1 MKLLLSILLF
11 LATTMTVFN
20 ALAHNEK
27 LATYDSQNLCHP
39 RIFFKKINSIYVP
52 FVNSGSNLAHSLIYL
67 TNTSDKDLKV
77 TVVLRT
83 IDGEVYIPNKY
94 DLDGGFSEDN
104 DPLLEAGATL
114 RPHKSAKIQI
124 SSDDFKGHENG
135 KITWEADEC
144 LKSAMTGAVR
154 NLYVEGGKY
163 DQGLV
168 FLNGGNPF

>member
-1 MKLLLSILLF
+1 MKLLLSLL
-11 LATTMTVFN
+11 LVAATTMTVFN
-20 ALAHNEK
+20 AFAYNEK

-39 RIFFKKINSIYVP
+39 SIFFKKINSIYVP
-52 FVNSGSNLAHSLIYL
+52 FVNSGSNKAHALIYL
-67 TNTSDKDLKV
+67 TNTSNKDLKV
-77 TVVLRT
+77 TMELRT

-94 DLDGGFSEDN
+94 YLEGGFSEDN
-104 DPLLEAGATL
+104 DPLLETGATL
-114 RPHKSAKIQI
+114 KPLKSAKIQI

-144 LKSAMTGAVR
+144 LESAMAGAVR
-154 NLYVEGGKY
+154 NLYVDGGKY